1 MKMQLIY
8 LGNRTEGVVGKLV
21 APNKEGHLYEAV
33 RAEYMSLS
41 NQTIVSFEL
50 LPGAD
55 ARSTERDGLGEAFV
69 LPEAIAS

>member
-8 LGNRTEGVVGKLV
+8 LGNRTEGVVGKWV
-21 APNKEGHLYEAV
+21 GPNKEGHLYEAV

-50 LPGAD
+50 LPVAD
-55 ARSTERDGLGEAFV
+55 ARSAERGELAEALV
-69 LPEAIAS
+69 LQDAIAS